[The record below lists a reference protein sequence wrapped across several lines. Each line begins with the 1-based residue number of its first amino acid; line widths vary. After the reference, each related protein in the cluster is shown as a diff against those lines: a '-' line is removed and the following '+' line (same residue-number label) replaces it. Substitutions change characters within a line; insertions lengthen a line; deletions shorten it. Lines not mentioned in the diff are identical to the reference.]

1 MKNTIL
7 TIALTFCGLS
17 SFAQTDLDALRY
29 SLRSLSGSA
38 RTAAIGGAAGAMG
51 ADVLS
56 MAINPAGIAQYRSNE
71 WNIGLAYNLGLNEA
85 DYLGSRSTE
94 LRSGVNIPATGA
106 VFTNLYYDRDG
117 KLRKDGW
124 VNLNWGMSFQ
134 RSSNYNRTIAF
145 DGINDQ
151 NSFLD
156 HIAERSQGL
165 STLDF
170 GGSDQDF
177 NEGFSYLEDMFWW
190 AYLIDSSGPG
200 EYIGFYDPRFN
211 LMEQR
216 GLLRQEGRSNEWHMS
231 LAANYSNKV
240 YLGGGL
246 NISRFRYEERIEFQE
261 IDDPRTDWNFNEYSL
276 ERSLSSRGTG
286 LGMNLGVIVLPTEN
300 LRAGVSLQIPTLVSL
315 NDEYSDELNVLLDNG
330 ERFSYRTRD
339 SRFDYE
345 LSTPLRT
352 TVSAAYLFGK
362 KGLISADVEM
372 LNYQSMRLN
381 PEESG
386 FGSYFA
392 TQNSNI
398 SAKYDRAVNLRL
410 GGEWNTGNL
419 RFRAGY
425 ANEGSPFR
433 NNPNFRSSQ
442 YAAGFGIREG
452 RTALDLAY
460 VHTRIKDVYFPY
472 QLNKGTASAVYNNWT
487 NSTIMLS
494 LSGKF

>member
-1 MKNTIL
+1 MKNTIF
-7 TIALTFCGLS
+7 TIALTIYALC
-17 SFAQTDLDALRY
+17 SFAQTDVDALRY
-29 SLRSLSGSA
+29 SQRSISGSA
-38 RTAAIGGAAGAMG
+38 RTAAMGGAAGAMG

-85 DYLGSRSTE
+85 NYLGGRSTE
-94 LRSGVNIPATGA
+94 LRSGVNIPATGV

-134 RSSNYNRTIAF
+134 RAANYNRTIAF
-145 DGINDQ
+145 DGTNNQ

-165 STLDF
+165 TTFDF
-170 GGSDQDF
+170 GGSSQDF

-200 EYIGFYDPRFN
+200 QYMGSYDPRFN
-211 LMEQR
+211 VMEQR
-216 GLLRQEGRSNEWHMS
+216 GLLTQKGSSNEWHLS
-231 LAANYSNKV
+231 VAANYSNKV

-246 NISRFRYEERIEFQE
+246 HISRFRYEERMEFQE
-261 IDDPRTDWNFNEYSL
+261 IDDPRTVWNFNEYTL

-286 LGMNLGVIVLPTEN
+286 LGMNLGVIVLPTES
-300 LRAGVSLQIPTLVSL
+300 LRAGVSLQIPTVVSL
-315 NDEYSDELNVLLDNG
+315 NDEFSDELSTLLDNG
-330 ERFSYRTRD
+330 ERFDYRTRD

-392 TQNSNI
+392 TQNRNI
-398 SAKYDRAVNLRL
+398 SDKYDRAVNLRL
-410 GGEWNTGNL
+410 GGEWNSGNL

-425 ANEGSPFR
+425 ANQGNPFR
-433 NNPNFRSSQ
+433 NNPNFNRSQ
-442 YAAGFGIREG
+442 YTAGFGIREG
-452 RTALDLAY
+452 RIALDVAY

-472 QLNKGTASAVYNNWT
+472 QLSIGSAPGVNNLWI
-487 NSTIMLS
+487 NNAIMLS